1 MKNKLPTAVC
11 VLIAAVL
18 VIFGLL
24 YGTWSGFCED
34 RAQVDELLT
43 MENGLLD
50 VLSYRAADGINLC
63 AVAKRHL
70 SAQDEDLVM
79 LERRGRELLL
89 AAEVRAFFTLDH
101 AVADAFDAVSAKLKE
116 SASFQ
121 QSQRDQRY
129 LDMLTADLSSL
140 RASEVVTA
148 YNQAAADFNRQL
160 SQPVSGTLAALMG
173 VERCPL
179 YE

>member
-1 MKNKLPTAVC
+1 MKTKLPTALC
-11 VLIAAVL
+11 VVIALAL
-18 VIFGLL
+18 VVFGLIF
-24 YGTWSGFCED
+24 GTWSGYRED

-70 SAQDEDLVM
+70 PAQDEDLIA
-79 LERRGRELLL
+79 LERMGRELQLT
-89 AAEVRAFFTLDH
+89 AEVRASTSLDH
-101 AVADAFDAVSAKLKE
+101 AVDEAFAAVSAKLKE
-116 SASFQ
+116 TVSFQ

-129 LDMLTADLSSL
+129 LDMLTADFVSL
-140 RASEVVTA
+140 RASEIVNT
-148 YNQAAADFNRQL
+148 YNQAAAAFNAQL
-160 SQPVSGTLAALMG
+160 DQPLSGDLASLLG
-173 VERCPL
+173 IEKCPL

>member
-24 YGTWSGFCED
+24 YGTWSGFREE
-34 RAQVDELLT
+34 RAQVDELLV
-43 MENGLLD
+43 MENGLMD
-50 VLSYRAADGINLC
+50 VLGYRAADALNLC

-70 SAQDEDLVM
+70 PAQDENLVM
-79 LERRGRELLL
+79 LEKQARELQQAS
-89 AAEVRAFFTLDH
+89 AARLSITLDH
-101 AVADAFDAVSAKLKE
+101 AVSEAFSAVSASLKE
-116 SASFQ
+116 ADSFL

-129 LDMLTADLSSL
+129 LDMLTADFGSL
-140 RASEVVTA
+140 RASEIVSI
-148 YNQAAADFNRQL
+148 YNQAAADFNSQL
-160 SQPVSGTLAALMG
+160 AKPVSGHLAVLLG
-173 VERCPL
+173 IEKCPL

>member
-1 MKNKLPTAVC
+1 MKNKLPASVC

-18 VIFGLL
+18 VIFGVL
-24 YGTWSGFCED
+24 YGTWSGFRED

-50 VLSYRAADGINLC
+50 VLGYRAADGINVS

-70 SAQDEDLVM
+70 PAQDADLTA
-79 LERRGRELLL
+79 LEKTARELQQ
-89 AAEVRAFFTLDH
+89 AADSRLSITLDH
-101 AVADAFDAVSAKLKE
+101 AVSEAFAAVSAKLKE
-116 SASFQ
+116 TNSFL

-129 LDMLTADLSSL
+129 LDMLTADFNTL
-140 RASEVVTA
+140 RASEIVAV
-148 YNQAAADFNRQL
+148 YNQAAAEFNSQL
-160 SQPVSGTLAALMG
+160 DKPVSGDLAMLLG
-173 VERCPL
+173 IEKCPL